1 MGWGLSGGSD
11 QRIAC
16 RKVWKATE
24 VAIGG
29 YEFTHAVPET
39 QGRDACVMR
48 GSARFRY
55 NWPSSR
61 EHFFGSR
68 NK

>member
-1 MGWGLSGGSD
+1 MSGASD
-11 QRIAC
+11 HRIAC

-39 QGRDACVMR
+39 QGRDACVMD
-48 GSARFRY
+48 GWADQARAFNQRL
-55 NWPSSR
+55 
-61 EHFFGSR
+61 EHRPVRIILG
-68 NK
+68 